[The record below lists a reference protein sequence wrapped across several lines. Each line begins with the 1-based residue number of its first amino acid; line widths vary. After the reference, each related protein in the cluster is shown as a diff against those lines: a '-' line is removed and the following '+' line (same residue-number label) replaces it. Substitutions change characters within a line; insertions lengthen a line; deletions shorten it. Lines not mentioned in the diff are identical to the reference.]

1 MTNNI
6 HKHPGLL
13 YADEID
19 QLCRPLQKLNISYFA
34 HVRIDNEKKFSG
46 ICNNPKFL
54 EVYLE
59 NEYYNADIHLA
70 QDNQFGKYV
79 IWDAIE
85 PSGLSYKMDTDA
97 ANLGVK
103 HAFTIID
110 KNANGNDF
118 YHFANNS
125 TSKSIN
131 QVYIENIDLLKL
143 FITHFKENMQNS
155 KKLITTYDLQFEI
168 DPDTDGF
175 QINANSETQFTYDKH
190 EFLSS
195 LSINKTNALPLIF
208 PGLKATKMLSRRE
221 MECIHY
227 YAKGKM
233 AKDISQLIGLSRRTV
248 EHYLES
254 AKSKLGV
261 SSKNDL
267 IQSVIHN
274 LEDKFG

>member
-1 MTNNI
+1 MTQNI
-6 HKHPGLL
+6 NKHPGLL
-13 YADEID
+13 YADEMD

-34 HVRIDNEKKFSG
+34 HVRIDNDKKFAG

-85 PSGLSYKMDTDA
+85 PSGQSYKMDTDA

-103 HAFTIID
+103 HTFTVIE
-110 KNANGNDF
+110 KNANGSDF

-131 QVYIENIDLLKL
+131 QVYIESIDLLKL
-143 FITHFKENMQNS
+143 FISHFKDNIQNS
-155 KKLITTYDLQFEI
+155 KTLLATYDLQFAI
-168 DPDTDGF
+168 DPNTEGF
-175 QINANSETQFTYDKH
+175 KINANSEAQFMYDKN
-190 EFLSS
+190 EFLRS
-195 LSINKTNALPLIF
+195 LNINNTNALIL
-208 PGLKATKMLSRRE
+208 PGLKPSKALSKRE
-221 MECIHY
+221 MECIHH

-274 LEDKFG
+274 LEDRLG